1 MILPVSR
8 CVSSLE
14 LSALR
19 RYFLLCESLRGHRV
33 LTGGQVVVSSNLAT
47 PTTLYTRIFKDVCI
61 FLVQKLRAPWG
72 TRATA

>member
-1 MILPVSR
+1 MILAVSR

-19 RYFLLCESLRGHRV
+19 RYFFLCEFLRGHRV

-47 PTTLYTRIFKDVCI
+47 PTKEIQTPSLNTKAFV
-61 FLVQKLRAPWG
+61 L
-72 TRATA
+72 